1 MDPPPGPPP
10 GPCPP
15 PPPRPLAAELA
26 NAHPPHARAA
36 TGRSRSPRP
45 CVLRG
50 PQTLWPPTWHLWP
63 PGGARAAGG
72 GLSDGDPWSGR
83 VSGRC
88 RPPLPAPVPPG
99 SRRRHPAAAAALS
112 AFLASG
118 GALWLP
124 GAPAPGQ
131 VFAEPPAPHRCPPA
145 RRLRPPAGLGD
156 RFGPPGS
163 LRRWPGPGTPG
174 SARRPGT
181 GCTPVPPSGSL
192 LFWACCCRDILG
204 EFQFIFTGSASP
216 SPPGGSLASR
226 GHRPP
231 RGEGLGVP
239 TDAPLPLRAA
249 QGGGLDMGVR
259 VPPTLLHQGGGGRE
273 QAGAGGPGVC
283 HLPRPLPCPHVLRAA
298 AEAWERRR
306 RGCSCSAGRAG
317 TALDGHRAGAAP
329 ARNRLLVGAPQA
341 PALPSQGA
349 NRTGGLFA
357 CPLTPELS
365 DCWRVPIDEGA
376 DLQRESKE
384 NQWLGV
390 SVKSQGAGGKIVT
403 CAHLYEARHRVRQPL
418 ETRDVIGRCFVLS
431 QDLRVR
437 DELDGGEWKFCEG
450 RPQGHD
456 RFGSCQ
462 QGLAAAFSPD
472 HHYILFGAPGTYNWK
487 GLLFVTNIDS
497 SDPDQLVYKT
507 PEPSEKVPGAAGDVA
522 QNSYL
527 GFSVDSGAGLTRR
540 RELSFVTG
548 APRANHTG
556 AVVILR
562 RDSANRLVPEA
573 VLPGQ
578 QLTSAFGYAVAVL
591 DLNSDG
597 WMDLV
602 VGAPHF
608 FERKEEI
615 GGAAYVYINPAGRW
629 DSATPLRLN
638 GTRGSMFGIALS
650 TAGDLNQ
657 DGFEDLAVGAPFD
670 GAGKVYIYHGS
681 NLGIVAKPAQV
692 LDGEG
697 VGVTAFGYSLSGGL
711 DVDGNLYPDL
721 LVGSLSDSVVLYRA
735 RPVVHVS
742 RNVSLLPPNIDLEQ
756 SNCQHQEGVCV
767 DVRACFSYTAS
778 PASYSPRL
786 VLEYVFDADTDRR
799 RLGQAP
805 RVTFLGRR
813 PSDPEHQFS
822 NTVELPRQHAR
833 ACVKATFQLQDS
845 IRDKLRPIAVTL
857 AYGIQGA
864 GAPRHSRGAARH
876 SRGAALPPLSP
887 VLSPQQ
893 PSSHRTEVHFLK
905 QGCGDDKICQS
916 NLQLRFQFCARLG
929 DADFLPLPRGADGT
943 AIFAMSDQK
952 DVALEIHVTNLPS
965 DPAEPQRDG
974 DDAHE
979 AMLTATFPPELPYA
993 ALRPYDGRVPSDKP
1007 VVCLA
1012 NQNGSQVEC
1021 ELGNPMKRGAQV
1033 RFFLIL
1039 STLGITI
1046 QTTDLA
1052 VELALSTI
1060 SEQPGLEPVV
1070 ARARVVIELPLSVT
1084 GVAVPPRLFFGGV
1097 VRGESAMRRES
1108 QVGSAVRFEV
1118 TVSNRGQSLKTL
1130 GSAFLTLLWPH
1141 EISNGKWLLYPL
1153 HLELAA
1159 APGQRAACSPS
1170 ANPLRLALE
1179 PPGEADPTEPP
1190 TSGSWWVPA
1199 PAERRRN
1206 VTLDCAQGTAR
1217 CLAFHCPLHSFERAA
1232 VLTAR
1237 GRLWNSTFLEEY
1249 LAVTSVELIVRASVS
1264 VTSSIKNL
1272 VLKDAS
1278 TQIPISIYLDPGAAV
1293 AGGVPWWVI
1302 LLAVLAGILVLAL
1315 LVFILWKLGFF
1326 RRARYA
1332 PPAVPQYHA
1341 VKIPREER
1349 QQFREEKTGTIQR
1362 KEWAANLSEASNS
1375 HVAPSS
1381 A

>member
-1 MDPPPGPPP
+1 MGA
-10 GPCPP
+10 
-15 PPPRPLAAELA
+15 PRGLWGLWLLWL
-26 NAHPPHARAA
+26 
-36 TGRSRSPRP
+36 
-45 CVLRG
+45 CLR
-50 PQTLWPPTWHLWP
+50 L
-63 PGGARAAGG
+63 
-72 GLSDGDPWSGR
+72 
-83 VSGRC
+83 
-88 RPPLPAPVPPG
+88 
-99 SRRRHPAAAAALS
+99 
-112 AFLASG
+112 
-118 GALWLP
+118 LP
-124 GAPAPGQ
+124 GAAFNLDAASSLLKDGDKGSLFG
-131 VFAEPPAPHRCPPA
+131 VAVALHRQLSPE
-145 RRLRPPAGLGD
+145 PAG
-156 RFGPPGS
+156 
-163 LRRWPGPGTPG
+163 W
-174 SARRPGT
+174 
-181 GCTPVPPSGSL
+181 
-192 LFWACCCRDILG
+192 
-204 EFQFIFTGSASP
+204 
-216 SPPGGSLASR
+216 
-226 GHRPP
+226 
-231 RGEGLGVP
+231 
-239 TDAPLPLRAA
+239 
-249 QGGGLDMGVR
+249 
-259 VPPTLLHQGGGGRE
+259 
-273 QAGAGGPGVC
+273 
-283 HLPRPLPCPHVLRAA
+283 
-298 AEAWERRR
+298 
-306 RGCSCSAGRAG
+306 
-317 TALDGHRAGAAP
+317 
-329 ARNRLLVGAPQA
+329 LLVGAPQA
-341 PALPSQGA
+341 LALPGQGA

-365 DCWRVPIDEGA
+365 DCWRVPIDEGV

-390 SVKSQGAGGKIVT
+390 SVKSQGAGGKIV
-403 CAHLYEARHRVRQPL
+403 
-418 ETRDVIGRCFVLS
+418 
-431 QDLRVR
+431 DLRVR
-437 DELDGGEWKFCEG
+437 DELDGGEWKFCQG

-472 HHYILFGAPGTYNWK
+472 QHYILFGAPGTYNWK
-487 GLLFVTNIDS
+487 GTLRVELLNQSSLDLLRYDDGPYEAGGEKDQDPSLIPVPANSYLGLVFVTNIDS

-507 PEPSEKVPGAAGDVA
+507 PEPGERVSGAAGDVA

-573 VLPGQ
+573 VLPGP
-578 QLTSAFGYAVAVL
+578 QLSSAFGHALAVL

-608 FERKEEI
+608 FERREEI
-615 GGAAYVYINPAGRW
+615 GGAAYVYINPGGRW

-650 TAGDLNQ
+650 AAGDLNH

-681 NLGIVAKPAQV
+681 SLGIVAKPAQV

-756 SNCQHQEGVCV
+756 SNCRHQEGVCV

-786 VLEYVFDADTDRR
+786 VLEYVFDADTERR
-799 RLGQAP
+799 RLGHPP
-805 RVTFLGRR
+805 RVSFLGRR

-822 NTVELPRQHAR
+822 DTLELPGQRTR
-833 ACVKATFQLQDS
+833 ACATATFQLQDN

-857 AYGIQGA
+857 AYGIQGTDDT
-864 GAPRHSRGAARH
+864 RQRRGAT
-876 SRGAALPPLSP
+876 LPLLSP

-916 NLQLRFQFCARLG
+916 NLQLHFQFCARLG
-929 DADFLPLPRGADGT
+929 DAEFLPLPRGDDGT
-943 AIFAMSDQK
+943 AVFSMSDQK

-979 AMLTATFPPELPYA
+979 ALLIATFPPELPYS
-993 ALRPYDGRVPSDKP
+993 ALRPYDGRAPWDKP
-1007 VVCLA
+1007 VLCLA

-1021 ELGNPMKRGAQV
+1021 ELGNPLKRGAQV

-1039 STLGITI
+1039 STLGITL

-1060 SEQPGLEPVV
+1060 SEQPGLEPVL

-1118 TVSNRGQSLKTL
+1118 TVSHRGPSLKTL

-1141 EISNGKWLLYPL
+1141 ELRSGKWLLYPL
-1153 HLELAA
+1153 HMELAA
-1159 APGQRAACSPS
+1159 PPGRGVPCSPP
-1170 ANPLRLALE
+1170 ANPLGLALVQSWGGWGGGSLSRPNPPSPSLPHQE
-1179 PPGEADPTEPP
+1179 PPEAVPP
-1190 TSGSWWVPA
+1190 EAPESGSWRVPA
-1199 PAERRRN
+1199 PAERRKN
-1206 VTLDCAQGTAR
+1206 ITLDCTQGTAR
-1217 CLAFHCPLHSFERAA
+1217 CLSFRCPLPSFERAA

-1237 GRLWNSTFLEEY
+1237 GRLWNGTFLEEY
-1249 LAVTSVELIVRASVS
+1249 LAVTSVELIVHASVS

-1272 VLKDAS
+1272 VLKDAAI
-1278 TQIPISIYLDPGAAV
+1278 QIPVTIYLDPGAAV

-1302 LLAVLAGILVLAL
+1302 VLAALAGGLVLAL
-1315 LVFILWKLGFF
+1315 LVCVLWKLGFF
-1326 RRARYA
+1326 RRARA
-1332 PPAVPQYHA
+1332 VPPPAVPQYHA

-1349 QQFREEKTGTIQR
+1349 QHLREEKLGTIQR
-1362 KEWAANLSEASNS
+1362 KEWAATLGEATDG
-1375 HVAPSS
+1375 HVTPSS

>member
-1 MDPPPGPPP
+1 M
-10 GPCPP
+10 
-15 PPPRPLAAELA
+15 A
-26 NAHPPHARAA
+26 
-36 TGRSRSPRP
+36 
-45 CVLRG
+45 
-50 PQTLWPPTWHLWP
+50 
-63 PGGARAAGG
+63 
-72 GLSDGDPWSGR
+72 GLS
-83 VSGRC
+83 
-88 RPPLPAPVPPG
+88 
-99 SRRRHPAAAAALS
+99 
-112 AFLASG
+112 
-118 GALWLP
+118 LP
-124 GAPAPGQ
+124 GLFVPWLCLQLMGTAAFNLDAANTLLKDGT
-131 VFAEPPAPHRCPPA
+131 R
-145 RRLRPPAGLGD
+145 
-156 RFGPPGS
+156 GS
-163 LRRWPGPGTPG
+163 LFGFSVALHRQLSPEP
-174 SARRPGT
+174 
-181 GCTPVPPSGSL
+181 
-192 LFWACCCRDILG
+192 
-204 EFQFIFTGSASP
+204 AS
-216 SPPGGSLASR
+216 
-226 GHRPP
+226 
-231 RGEGLGVP
+231 
-239 TDAPLPLRAA
+239 
-249 QGGGLDMGVR
+249 
-259 VPPTLLHQGGGGRE
+259 
-273 QAGAGGPGVC
+273 
-283 HLPRPLPCPHVLRAA
+283 
-298 AEAWERRR
+298 W
-306 RGCSCSAGRAG
+306 
-317 TALDGHRAGAAP
+317 
-329 ARNRLLVGAPQA
+329 LLVGAPQA
-341 PALPSQGA
+341 PALPSQAA

-357 CPLTPELS
+357 CPLTPEPS
-365 DCWRVPIDEGA
+365 DCWRVPIDEGV

-403 CAHLYEARHRVRQPL
+403 CAHRYEARNRVQQPL

-431 QDLRVR
+431 QDLRVH

-456 RFGSCQ
+456 RFGFCQ

-472 HHYILFGAPGTYNWK
+472 QHYVLFGAPGTYNWK
-487 GLLFVTNIDS
+487 GNMRVELLNQS
-497 SDPDQLVYKT
+497 SLDLLRYDDGPYEAGGEKDQDPSLI
-507 PEPSEKVPGAAGDVA
+507 PVPA
-522 QNSYL
+522 NSYF

-540 RELSFVTG
+540 RELSFVSG

-562 RDSANRLVPEA
+562 RDSAHRLVPEA
-573 VLPGQ
+573 VLTGE
-578 QLTSAFGYAVAVL
+578 QLTSAFGYALAVL

-608 FERKEEI
+608 FERKAEI
-615 GGAAYVYINPAGRW
+615 GGAAYVYINPAGHW
-629 DSATPLRLN
+629 DAATPLRLT
-638 GTRGSMFGIALS
+638 GTHGSMFGIALG
-650 TAGDLNQ
+650 TAGDLNL

-681 NLGIVAKPAQV
+681 KLGIVVKPAQV

-697 VGVTAFGYSLSGGL
+697 VGVTTFGYALSGGV

-721 LVGSLSDSVVLYRA
+721 LVGSLSDTVVLYRA
-735 RPVVHVS
+735 RPVVYIS
-742 RNVSLLPPNIDLEQ
+742 RNVSLLPANIDLEQ
-756 SNCQHQEGVCV
+756 SNCQHQEGICV
-767 DVRACFSYTAS
+767 DVQACFSYTAT
-778 PASYSPRL
+778 PASYSPPL
-786 VLEYVFDADTDRR
+786 VLEYVFDADTERR
-799 RLGQAP
+799 RLGHPP

-822 NTVELPRQHAR
+822 HTVELPQQHAR
-833 ACVKATFQLQDS
+833 TCTTATFQLQDS

-864 GAPRHSRGAARH
+864 GTPRRSRSAT
-876 SRGAALPPLSP
+876 LPPVPP

-916 NLQLRFQFCARLG
+916 NLQLRFQFCTRLG
-929 DADFLPLPRGADGT
+929 DADFLPLPKGEDGT

-952 DVALEIHVTNLPS
+952 DVALEIHVTNMPS
-965 DPAEPQRDG
+965 DPTEPQRDG

-979 AMLTATFPPELPYA
+979 AVLTARFPQELPYSA
-993 ALRPYDGRVPSDKP
+993 VRPYDGRTAPDKP

-1033 RFFLIL
+1033 RFYLIL
-1039 STLGITI
+1039 STLGITL

-1060 SEQPGLEPVV
+1060 SEQPTLEPVV

-1084 GVAVPPRLFFGGV
+1084 GVAVPPRLFFGGT
-1097 VRGESAMRRES
+1097 VRGESAVRRES
-1108 QVGSAVRFEV
+1108 QVGSAVLFEV
-1118 TVSNRGQSLKTL
+1118 TVSNRGPSLKTL
-1130 GSAFLTLLWPH
+1130 GSAFLNLLWPH
-1141 EISNGKWLLYPL
+1141 ELSNGKWLLYPL
-1153 HLELAA
+1153 QLELLA
-1159 APGQRAACSPS
+1159 APGLQTVCSPA

-1179 PPGEADPTEPP
+1179 PPGEAEVTEEPAVE
-1190 TSGSWWVPA
+1190 SWWVPA

-1217 CLAFHCPLHSFERAA
+1217 CMAFRCPLYSFERAA

-1278 TQIPISIYLDPGAAV
+1278 TQIPVTIYLDPGVAV

-1315 LVFILWKLGFF
+1315 LIFILWKLGFF
-1326 RRARYA
+1326 RRARYV

-1349 QQFREEKTGTIQR
+1349 QQFREEKMGTIQR
-1362 KEWAANLSEASNS
+1362 KEWAVNWSEPSDG
-1375 HVAPSS
+1375 HVTPSS

>member
-1 MDPPPGPPP
+1 M
-10 GPCPP
+10 
-15 PPPRPLAAELA
+15 A
-26 NAHPPHARAA
+26 
-36 TGRSRSPRP
+36 
-45 CVLRG
+45 
-50 PQTLWPPTWHLWP
+50 
-63 PGGARAAGG
+63 GARG
-72 GLSDGDPWSGR
+72 
-83 VSGRC
+83 
-88 RPPLPAPVPPG
+88 
-99 SRRRHPAAAAALS
+99 
-112 AFLASG
+112 
-118 GALWLP
+118 LWLP
-124 GAPAPGQ
+124 WFCLRLLASAAFNLDATSTLLKDGDKGSLFG
-131 VFAEPPAPHRCPPA
+131 FAVALHRQLSPE
-145 RRLRPPAGLGD
+145 PAG
-156 RFGPPGS
+156 
-163 LRRWPGPGTPG
+163 W
-174 SARRPGT
+174 
-181 GCTPVPPSGSL
+181 
-192 LFWACCCRDILG
+192 
-204 EFQFIFTGSASP
+204 
-216 SPPGGSLASR
+216 
-226 GHRPP
+226 
-231 RGEGLGVP
+231 
-239 TDAPLPLRAA
+239 
-249 QGGGLDMGVR
+249 
-259 VPPTLLHQGGGGRE
+259 
-273 QAGAGGPGVC
+273 
-283 HLPRPLPCPHVLRAA
+283 
-298 AEAWERRR
+298 
-306 RGCSCSAGRAG
+306 
-317 TALDGHRAGAAP
+317 
-329 ARNRLLVGAPQA
+329 LLVGAPQA

-365 DCWRVPIDEGA
+365 DCWRVPIDEGV

-403 CAHLYEARHRVRQPL
+403 CAHLYESRHRVRQPL

-456 RFGSCQ
+456 RFGFCQ

-578 QLTSAFGYAVAVL
+578 QLTSAFVWGDPPWL
-591 DLNSDG
+591 WQLGPPLLPQRRS
-597 WMDLV
+597 
-602 VGAPHF
+602 
-608 FERKEEI
+608 

-629 DSATPLRLN
+629 ESATPLRLN

-650 TAGDLNQ
+650 AAGDLNQ

-721 LVGSLSDSVVLYRA
+721 LVGSLSDTVVLYRA
-735 RPVVHVS
+735 RPVIHVS

-805 RVTFLGRR
+805 RVSFLGRR

-822 NTVELPRQHAR
+822 DTVELPRQHAR

-864 GAPRHSRGAARH
+864 GATRQSRGAT
-876 SRGAALPPLSP
+876 LPPLLP

-893 PSSHRTEVHFLK
+893 PSSHRTEV
-905 QGCGDDKICQS
+905 GTRPRCGDDKICQS

-979 AMLTATFPPELPYA
+979 AMLTATFPPELPYSG
-993 ALRPYDGRVPSDKP
+993 LSSLPPQDKP

-1097 VRGESAMRRES
+1097 VRGESAVRRES

-1159 APGQRAACSPS
+1159 SPGQRVACSPA
-1170 ANPLRLALE
+1170 ANPLRLAD
-1179 PPGEADPTEPP
+1179 GAEAPTP
-1190 TSGSWWVPA
+1190 GSWWVPA
-1199 PAERRRN
+1199 PAERRKN

-1217 CLAFHCPLHSFERAA
+1217 CLAFRCPLYSFERAA

-1278 TQIPISIYLDPGAAV
+1278 TQIPVSIYLDPGAAV

-1362 KEWAANLSEASNS
+1362 KEWAANLSEANDG

>member
-1 MDPPPGPPP
+1 M
-10 GPCPP
+10 
-15 PPPRPLAAELA
+15 A
-26 NAHPPHARAA
+26 
-36 TGRSRSPRP
+36 
-45 CVLRG
+45 
-50 PQTLWPPTWHLWP
+50 
-63 PGGARAAGG
+63 
-72 GLSDGDPWSGR
+72 GLS
-83 VSGRC
+83 
-88 RPPLPAPVPPG
+88 
-99 SRRRHPAAAAALS
+99 
-112 AFLASG
+112 
-118 GALWLP
+118 LP
-124 GAPAPGQ
+124 GLFVPWLCLQLMGTAAFNLDAANTLLKDGT
-131 VFAEPPAPHRCPPA
+131 R
-145 RRLRPPAGLGD
+145 
-156 RFGPPGS
+156 GS
-163 LRRWPGPGTPG
+163 LFGFSVALHRQLSPEP
-174 SARRPGT
+174 
-181 GCTPVPPSGSL
+181 
-192 LFWACCCRDILG
+192 
-204 EFQFIFTGSASP
+204 AS
-216 SPPGGSLASR
+216 
-226 GHRPP
+226 
-231 RGEGLGVP
+231 
-239 TDAPLPLRAA
+239 
-249 QGGGLDMGVR
+249 
-259 VPPTLLHQGGGGRE
+259 
-273 QAGAGGPGVC
+273 
-283 HLPRPLPCPHVLRAA
+283 
-298 AEAWERRR
+298 W
-306 RGCSCSAGRAG
+306 
-317 TALDGHRAGAAP
+317 
-329 ARNRLLVGAPQA
+329 LLVGAPQA
-341 PALPSQGA
+341 PALPSQAA

-357 CPLTPELS
+357 CPLTPEPS
-365 DCWRVPIDEGA
+365 DCWRVPIDEGV

-403 CAHLYEARHRVRQPL
+403 CAHRYEARNRVQQPL

-431 QDLRVR
+431 QDLRVH

-456 RFGSCQ
+456 RFGFCQ

-472 HHYILFGAPGTYNWK
+472 QHYVLFGAPGTYNWK
-487 GLLFVTNIDS
+487 GNMRVELLNQS
-497 SDPDQLVYKT
+497 SLDLLRYDDGPYEAGGEKDQDPSLI
-507 PEPSEKVPGAAGDVA
+507 PVPA
-522 QNSYL
+522 NSYF

-540 RELSFVTG
+540 RELSFVSG

-562 RDSANRLVPEA
+562 RDSAHRLVPEA
-573 VLPGQ
+573 VLTGE
-578 QLTSAFGYAVAVL
+578 QLTSAFGYALAVL

-608 FERKEEI
+608 FERKAEI
-615 GGAAYVYINPAGRW
+615 GGAAYVYINPAGHW
-629 DSATPLRLN
+629 DAATPLRLT
-638 GTRGSMFGIALS
+638 GTHGSMFGIALG
-650 TAGDLNQ
+650 TAGDLNL

-681 NLGIVAKPAQV
+681 KLGIVVKPAQV

-697 VGVTAFGYSLSGGL
+697 VGVTTFGYALSGGV

-721 LVGSLSDSVVLYRA
+721 LVGSLSDTVVLYRA
-735 RPVVHVS
+735 RPVVYIS
-742 RNVSLLPPNIDLEQ
+742 RNVSLLPANIDLEQ
-756 SNCQHQEGVCV
+756 SNCQHQEGICV
-767 DVRACFSYTAS
+767 DVQACFSYTAT
-778 PASYSPRL
+778 PASYSPPL
-786 VLEYVFDADTDRR
+786 VLEYVFDADTERR
-799 RLGQAP
+799 RLGHPP

-822 NTVELPRQHAR
+822 QTVELPRQHAR
-833 ACVKATFQLQDS
+833 TCTTATFQLQDS

-864 GAPRHSRGAARH
+864 GTPRRSRSAT
-876 SRGAALPPLSP
+876 LPPVPP

-916 NLQLRFQFCARLG
+916 NLQLRFQFCTRLG
-929 DADFLPLPRGADGT
+929 DADFLPLPKGEDGT

-952 DVALEIHVTNLPS
+952 DVALEIHVTNMPS
-965 DPAEPQRDG
+965 DPTEPQRDG

-979 AMLTATFPPELPYA
+979 AVLTARFPQELPYSA
-993 ALRPYDGRVPSDKP
+993 VRPYDGRTAPDKP

-1033 RFFLIL
+1033 RFYLIL
-1039 STLGITI
+1039 STLGITL

-1060 SEQPGLEPVV
+1060 SEQPTLEPVV

-1084 GVAVPPRLFFGGV
+1084 GVAVPPRLFFGGT
-1097 VRGESAMRRES
+1097 VRGESAVRRES
-1108 QVGSAVRFEV
+1108 QVGSAVLFEV
-1118 TVSNRGQSLKTL
+1118 TVSNRGPSLKTL
-1130 GSAFLTLLWPH
+1130 GSAFLNLLWPH
-1141 EISNGKWLLYPL
+1141 ELSNGKWLLYPL
-1153 HLELAA
+1153 QLELLA
-1159 APGQRAACSPS
+1159 APGLQTVCSPA

-1179 PPGEADPTEPP
+1179 PPGEAEVTEEPAVE
-1190 TSGSWWVPA
+1190 SWWVPA

-1217 CLAFHCPLHSFERAA
+1217 CMAFRCPLYSFERAA

-1278 TQIPISIYLDPGAAV
+1278 TQIPVTIYLDPGVAV

-1315 LVFILWKLGFF
+1315 LIFILWKLGFF
-1326 RRARYA
+1326 RRARYV

-1349 QQFREEKTGTIQR
+1349 QQFREEKMGTIQR
-1362 KEWAANLSEASNS
+1362 KEWAVNWSESS
-1375 HVAPSS
+1375 DGHVTPSS

>member
-1 MDPPPGPPP
+1 M
-10 GPCPP
+10 
-15 PPPRPLAAELA
+15 A
-26 NAHPPHARAA
+26 
-36 TGRSRSPRP
+36 
-45 CVLRG
+45 
-50 PQTLWPPTWHLWP
+50 
-63 PGGARAAGG
+63 GARG
-72 GLSDGDPWSGR
+72 
-83 VSGRC
+83 
-88 RPPLPAPVPPG
+88 
-99 SRRRHPAAAAALS
+99 
-112 AFLASG
+112 
-118 GALWLP
+118 LWLP
-124 GAPAPGQ
+124 WLSLRLLASAAFNLDATSTLLKDGDKGSLFG
-131 VFAEPPAPHRCPPA
+131 FAVALHRQLSPE
-145 RRLRPPAGLGD
+145 PAG
-156 RFGPPGS
+156 
-163 LRRWPGPGTPG
+163 W
-174 SARRPGT
+174 
-181 GCTPVPPSGSL
+181 
-192 LFWACCCRDILG
+192 
-204 EFQFIFTGSASP
+204 
-216 SPPGGSLASR
+216 
-226 GHRPP
+226 
-231 RGEGLGVP
+231 
-239 TDAPLPLRAA
+239 
-249 QGGGLDMGVR
+249 
-259 VPPTLLHQGGGGRE
+259 
-273 QAGAGGPGVC
+273 
-283 HLPRPLPCPHVLRAA
+283 
-298 AEAWERRR
+298 
-306 RGCSCSAGRAG
+306 
-317 TALDGHRAGAAP
+317 
-329 ARNRLLVGAPQA
+329 LLVGAPQA

-365 DCWRVPIDEGA
+365 DCWRVPIDEGV

-507 PEPSEKVPGAAGDVA
+507 PEPNEKVPGAAGDVA

-650 TAGDLNQ
+650 AAGDLNQ

-721 LVGSLSDSVVLYRA
+721 LVGSLSDTVVLYRA

-799 RLGQAP
+799 RLGHAP
-805 RVTFLGRR
+805 RVSFLGRR

-822 NTVELPRQHAR
+822 DTVELPRQHAR

-845 IRDKLRPIAVTL
+845 IRDKLRPITVTL

-864 GAPRHSRGAARH
+864 GAGRQNRGAT
-876 SRGAALPPLSP
+876 LPPLSP

-943 AIFAMSDQK
+943 AVFAMSDQK

-979 AMLTATFPPELPYA
+979 ALLTATFPPELPYS
-993 ALRPYDGRVPSDKP
+993 ALRPYDGRTPSDKP
-1007 VVCLA
+1007 VLCLA

-1141 EISNGKWLLYPL
+1141 EIGNGKWLLYPL

-1159 APGQRAACSPS
+1159 PPGQQAACSPP

-1179 PPGEADPTEPP
+1179 PPGEGDPAEAP
-1190 TSGSWWVPA
+1190 GSWWVPA
-1199 PAERRRN
+1199 PAERKRN

-1249 LAVTSVELIVRASVS
+1249 LSVTSVELIVRASVS

-1278 TQIPISIYLDPGAAV
+1278 TQIPVSIYLDPGAAV

-1302 LLAVLAGILVLAL
+1302 LLAVLAGVLVLAL
-1315 LVFILWKLGFF
+1315 LVFILWKCGFF
-1326 RRARYA
+1326 KRSSRNSRYTANYYRARLGLQPSA
-1332 PPAVPQYHA
+1332 ADKQA
-1341 VKIPREER
+1341 LEGER
-1349 QQFREEKTGTIQR
+1349 
-1362 KEWAANLSEASNS
+1362 
-1375 HVAPSS
+1375 
-1381 A
+1381 

>member
-1 MDPPPGPPP
+1 MG
-10 GPCPP
+10 
-15 PPPRPLAAELA
+15 
-26 NAHPPHARAA
+26 
-36 TGRSRSPRP
+36 GR
-45 CVLRG
+45 
-50 PQTLWPPTWHLWP
+50 
-63 PGGARAAGG
+63 G
-72 GLSDGDPWSGR
+72 GLWLPWLALR
-83 VSGRC
+83 F
-88 RPPLPAPVPPG
+88 L
-99 SRRRHPAAAAALS
+99 AAAAFNLDGSSSLLKDGGRGSLFGAAVAL
-112 AFLASG
+112 
-118 GALWLP
+118 
-124 GAPAPGQ
+124 
-131 VFAEPPAPHRCPPA
+131 HRQLSPE
-145 RRLRPPAGLGD
+145 PAG
-156 RFGPPGS
+156 
-163 LRRWPGPGTPG
+163 W
-174 SARRPGT
+174 
-181 GCTPVPPSGSL
+181 
-192 LFWACCCRDILG
+192 
-204 EFQFIFTGSASP
+204 
-216 SPPGGSLASR
+216 
-226 GHRPP
+226 
-231 RGEGLGVP
+231 
-239 TDAPLPLRAA
+239 
-249 QGGGLDMGVR
+249 
-259 VPPTLLHQGGGGRE
+259 
-273 QAGAGGPGVC
+273 
-283 HLPRPLPCPHVLRAA
+283 
-298 AEAWERRR
+298 
-306 RGCSCSAGRAG
+306 
-317 TALDGHRAGAAP
+317 
-329 ARNRLLVGAPQA
+329 LLVGAPQA

-357 CPLTPELS
+357 CPLTPEVS
-365 DCWRVPIDEGA
+365 DCWRVPIDEGV
-376 DLQRESKE
+376 DPQRESKE
-384 NQWLGV
+384 DQWLGV
-390 SVKSQGAGGKIVT
+390 SVKSQGAGGKVVT
-403 CAHLYEARHRVRQPL
+403 CAHRYEARHRVRQPL

-437 DELDGGEWKFCEG
+437 DELDGGEWKFCQG

-456 RFGSCQ
+456 RFGACQ

-472 HHYILFGAPGTYNWK
+472 HRYILLGAPGTYNWK
-487 GLLFVTNIDS
+487 GLLFVTNVDS
-497 SDPDQLVYKT
+497 SDPDQVVYKS
-507 PEPSEKVPGAAGDVA
+507 PQPGEKVPGAVGDVA
-522 QNSYL
+522 PNSYL

-638 GTRGSMFGIALS
+638 GTRRSMFGIALS
-650 TAGDLNQ
+650 TAGDLNR

-681 NLGIVAKPAQV
+681 KLGIVAKPAQV

-721 LVGSLSDSVVLYRA
+721 LVGSLSDTVVLYRA

-742 RNVSLLPPNIDLEQ
+742 RNVSLQPPNIDLEQ

-767 DVRACFSYTAS
+767 DVGACFSYTAS

-799 RLGQAP
+799 RRGQAA
-805 RVTFLGRR
+805 RVSFLGRR
-813 PSDPEHQFS
+813 PADPEHQFS
-822 NTVELPRQHAR
+822 GTVELPRQHAR
-833 ACVKATFQLQDS
+833 ACAKATFQLQDN

-857 AYGIQGA
+857 AYGIPGA
-864 GAPRHSRGAARH
+864 GAVRRSRGAARR
-876 SRGAALPPLSP
+876 SRGATLPPLSP

-929 DADFLPLPRGADGT
+929 DADFLPLPRGADGI
-943 AIFAMSDQK
+943 AVFARSDQK
-952 DVALEIHVTNLPS
+952 DVALEIQVTNAPS
-965 DPAEPQRDG
+965 DPAQPQRDG

-979 AMLTATFPPELPYA
+979 ALLTATFPPELPYS
-993 ALRPYDGRVPSDKP
+993 ALRPVDGRAPSDKP

-1012 NQNGSQVEC
+1012 NQNGSQVQC
-1021 ELGNPMKRGAQV
+1021 ELGNPLKRGAQV

-1046 QTTDLA
+1046 HTTDLA

-1060 SEQPGLEPVV
+1060 SEQLGLEPVV

-1084 GVAVPPRLFFGGV
+1084 GVAVPPRLFFGGA
-1097 VRGESAMRRES
+1097 VRGESAVRRES

-1118 TVSNRGQSLKTL
+1118 TVSHRGPALKTL

-1141 EISNGKWLLYPL
+1141 EVPSGKWLLYPL

-1159 APGQRAACSPS
+1159 APGRGAACSPP
-1170 ANPLRLALE
+1170 ANPLHLALE
-1179 PPGEADPTEPP
+1179 PPGEADPAEAPAP
-1190 TSGSWWVPA
+1190 GSWWVPA
-1199 PAERRRN
+1199 PAEKRRN

-1217 CLAFHCPLHSFERAA
+1217 CLAFRCPLPSFERAA

-1272 VLKDAS
+1272 VLRDAS
-1278 TQIPISIYLDPGAAV
+1278 TQIPVSIYLDPGAAV

-1302 LLAVLAGILVLAL
+1302 LLAVLAGVLVLAL
-1315 LVFILWKLGFF
+1315 LVFGLWKCGFF
-1326 RRARYA
+1326 KRSSRKSRYAANYYRARLGLQPSAAEQQA
-1332 PPAVPQYHA
+1332 PAG
-1341 VKIPREER
+1341 ER
-1349 QQFREEKTGTIQR
+1349 
-1362 KEWAANLSEASNS
+1362 
-1375 HVAPSS
+1375 
-1381 A
+1381 

>member
-1 MDPPPGPPP
+1 M
-10 GPCPP
+10 
-15 PPPRPLAAELA
+15 A
-26 NAHPPHARAA
+26 
-36 TGRSRSPRP
+36 
-45 CVLRG
+45 
-50 PQTLWPPTWHLWP
+50 
-63 PGGARAAGG
+63 GAR
-72 GLSDGDPWSGR
+72 W
-83 VSGRC
+83 
-88 RPPLPAPVPPG
+88 
-99 SRRRHPAAAAALS
+99 
-112 AFLASG
+112 
-118 GALWLP
+118 LWLP
-124 GAPAPGQ
+124 WLSLRLLASAAFNLDATSTLLKDGDKGSLFGFSVAL
-131 VFAEPPAPHRCPPA
+131 HRQLSPE
-145 RRLRPPAGLGD
+145 PAG
-156 RFGPPGS
+156 
-163 LRRWPGPGTPG
+163 W
-174 SARRPGT
+174 
-181 GCTPVPPSGSL
+181 
-192 LFWACCCRDILG
+192 
-204 EFQFIFTGSASP
+204 
-216 SPPGGSLASR
+216 
-226 GHRPP
+226 
-231 RGEGLGVP
+231 
-239 TDAPLPLRAA
+239 
-249 QGGGLDMGVR
+249 
-259 VPPTLLHQGGGGRE
+259 
-273 QAGAGGPGVC
+273 
-283 HLPRPLPCPHVLRAA
+283 
-298 AEAWERRR
+298 
-306 RGCSCSAGRAG
+306 
-317 TALDGHRAGAAP
+317 
-329 ARNRLLVGAPQA
+329 LLVGAPQA

-365 DCWRVPIDEGA
+365 DCWRVPIDEGV
-376 DLQRESKE
+376 DLRRESKE

-487 GLLFVTNIDS
+487 GLLFVTNVDS

-721 LVGSLSDSVVLYRA
+721 LVGSLSDTVVLYRA

-778 PASYSPRL
+778 PTSYSPRL

-805 RVTFLGRR
+805 RVSFLGRR

-822 NTVELPRQHAR
+822 DTVELPRQHAR

-845 IRDKLRPIAVTL
+845 IRDKLRPITVTL

-864 GAPRHSRGAARH
+864 GATRQSRGAARQ
-876 SRGAALPPLSP
+876 SRGATLPPLSP

-943 AIFAMSDQK
+943 AVFAMSDQK
-952 DVALEIHVTNLPS
+952 DVALEIQVTNLPS

-979 AMLTATFPPELPYA
+979 ALLTATFPPELPYS
-993 ALRPYDGRVPSDKP
+993 ALRPYDSRAPSDKP

-1084 GVAVPPRLFFGGV
+1084 GVAVPSRLFFGGV
-1097 VRGESAMRRES
+1097 VRGESAVRRES

-1153 HLELAA
+1153 HLQLAA
-1159 APGQRAACSPS
+1159 PAGQGGACSPP
-1170 ANPLRLALE
+1170 ANPLRLALVPQRE
-1179 PPGEADPTEPP
+1179 GGAGMRRCPGGVRAAPLHARPSPLQETPGEADATEAPA
-1190 TSGSWWVPA
+1190 SGSWWVPA

-1217 CLAFHCPLHSFERAA
+1217 CLAFRCPLQSFERAA

-1278 TQIPISIYLDPGAAV
+1278 TQIPVSIYLDPGAAV
-1293 AGGVPWWVI
+1293 AGGVPWWVV
-1302 LLAVLAGILVLAL
+1302 LLAVLAGVLVLAL

-1362 KEWAANLSEASNS
+1362 KEWAANLSEASDG

>member
-1 MDPPPGPPP
+1 M
-10 GPCPP
+10 
-15 PPPRPLAAELA
+15 A
-26 NAHPPHARAA
+26 
-36 TGRSRSPRP
+36 
-45 CVLRG
+45 
-50 PQTLWPPTWHLWP
+50 
-63 PGGARAAGG
+63 
-72 GLSDGDPWSGR
+72 GLSVPGLLVPWLCLQLMGTAAFNLDAANTLLKDGTR
-83 VSGRC
+83 
-88 RPPLPAPVPPG
+88 
-99 SRRRHPAAAAALS
+99 
-112 AFLASG
+112 
-118 GALWLP
+118 
-124 GAPAPGQ
+124 
-131 VFAEPPAPHRCPPA
+131 
-145 RRLRPPAGLGD
+145 
-156 RFGPPGS
+156 GS
-163 LRRWPGPGTPG
+163 LFGFSVALHRQLSPEP
-174 SARRPGT
+174 
-181 GCTPVPPSGSL
+181 
-192 LFWACCCRDILG
+192 
-204 EFQFIFTGSASP
+204 AS
-216 SPPGGSLASR
+216 
-226 GHRPP
+226 
-231 RGEGLGVP
+231 
-239 TDAPLPLRAA
+239 
-249 QGGGLDMGVR
+249 
-259 VPPTLLHQGGGGRE
+259 
-273 QAGAGGPGVC
+273 
-283 HLPRPLPCPHVLRAA
+283 
-298 AEAWERRR
+298 W
-306 RGCSCSAGRAG
+306 
-317 TALDGHRAGAAP
+317 
-329 ARNRLLVGAPQA
+329 LLVGAPQA
-341 PALPSQGA
+341 PALPSQAA

-357 CPLTPELS
+357 CPLTPEPS
-365 DCWRVPIDEGA
+365 DCWRVPIDEGV

-403 CAHLYEARHRVRQPL
+403 CAHRYEARNRVQQPL

-431 QDLRVR
+431 QDLRVH

-456 RFGSCQ
+456 RFGFCQ

-472 HHYILFGAPGTYNWK
+472 QHYVLFGAPGTYNWK

-497 SDPDQLVYKT
+497 SDPDQLVYKS
-507 PEPSEKVPGAAGDVA
+507 PDPNEKVPGAAGDVP

-540 RELSFVTG
+540 RELSFVSG

-562 RDSANRLVPEA
+562 RDSAHRLVPEA
-573 VLPGQ
+573 VLTGE
-578 QLTSAFGYAVAVL
+578 QLTSAFGYALAVL

-608 FERKEEI
+608 FERKAEI
-615 GGAAYVYINPAGRW
+615 GGAAYVYINPAGHW
-629 DSATPLRLN
+629 DAATPLRLT
-638 GTRGSMFGIALS
+638 GTHGSMFGIALG
-650 TAGDLNQ
+650 TAGDLNL

-681 NLGIVAKPAQV
+681 KLGIVVKPAQV

-697 VGVTAFGYSLSGGL
+697 VGVTTFGYALSGGV

-721 LVGSLSDSVVLYRA
+721 LVGSLSDTVVLYRA
-735 RPVVHVS
+735 RPVVYIS
-742 RNVSLLPPNIDLEQ
+742 RNVSLLPANIDLEQ
-756 SNCQHQEGVCV
+756 SNCQHQEGICV
-767 DVRACFSYTAS
+767 DVQACFSYTAT
-778 PASYSPRL
+778 PASYSPPL
-786 VLEYVFDADTDRR
+786 VLEYVLDADTERR
-799 RLGQAP
+799 RLGHPP

-822 NTVELPRQHAR
+822 HTVELPRQHTR
-833 ACVKATFQLQDS
+833 TCTTATFQLQDS

-864 GAPRHSRGAARH
+864 GTPRRSRSAT
-876 SRGAALPPLSP
+876 LPPVPP

-916 NLQLRFQFCARLG
+916 NLQLRFQFCTRLG
-929 DADFLPLPRGADGT
+929 DADFLPLPKGEDGT

-952 DVALEIHVTNLPS
+952 DVALEIHVTNMPS
-965 DPAEPQRDG
+965 DPTEPQRDG

-979 AMLTATFPPELPYA
+979 AVLTARFPQELPYSA
-993 ALRPYDGRVPSDKP
+993 VRPYDGRTTPDKP

-1033 RFFLIL
+1033 RFYLIL
-1039 STLGITI
+1039 STLGITL

-1060 SEQPGLEPVV
+1060 SEQPTLEPVV

-1084 GVAVPPRLFFGGV
+1084 GVAVPPRLFFGGT
-1097 VRGESAMRRES
+1097 VRGESAVRRES
-1108 QVGSAVRFEV
+1108 QVGSAVLFEV
-1118 TVSNRGQSLKTL
+1118 TVSNRGPSLKTL
-1130 GSAFLTLLWPH
+1130 GSAFLNLLWPH
-1141 EISNGKWLLYPL
+1141 ELSNGKWLLYPL
-1153 HLELAA
+1153 QLELLA
-1159 APGQRAACSPS
+1159 APGLQTVCSPA

-1179 PPGEADPTEPP
+1179 PPGEAEVTEEPP
-1190 TSGSWWVPA
+1190 VESWWVPA

-1217 CLAFHCPLHSFERAA
+1217 CMAFRCPLYSFERAA

-1278 TQIPISIYLDPGAAV
+1278 TQIPVTIYLDPGVAV

-1315 LVFILWKLGFF
+1315 LIFILWKLGFF
-1326 RRARYA
+1326 RRARYV

-1349 QQFREEKTGTIQR
+1349 QQFREEKMGTIQR
-1362 KEWAANLSEASNS
+1362 KEWAVNWSEPSDG
-1375 HVAPSS
+1375 HVTPSS

>member
-1 MDPPPGPPP
+1 M
-10 GPCPP
+10 
-15 PPPRPLAAELA
+15 
-26 NAHPPHARAA
+26 
-36 TGRSRSPRP
+36 
-45 CVLRG
+45 
-50 PQTLWPPTWHLWP
+50 
-63 PGGARAAGG
+63 
-72 GLSDGDPWSGR
+72 
-83 VSGRC
+83 
-88 RPPLPAPVPPG
+88 
-99 SRRRHPAAAAALS
+99 
-112 AFLASG
+112 
-118 GALWLP
+118 
-124 GAPAPGQ
+124 
-131 VFAEPPAPHRCPPA
+131 
-145 RRLRPPAGLGD
+145 AGLGGLGAL
-156 RFGPPGS
+156 RLLGLS
-163 LRRWPGPGTPG
+163 LLLVAT
-174 SARRPGT
+174 AAFNLDAA
-181 GCTPVPPSGSL
+181 GSL
-192 LFWACCCRDILG
+192 LKDG
-204 EFQFIFTGSASP
+204 DK
-216 SPPGGSLASR
+216 GSLFGFAVAL
-226 GHRPP
+226 HRQ
-231 RGEGLGVP
+231 
-239 TDAPLPLRAA
+239 LR
-249 QGGGLDMGVR
+249 
-259 VPPTLLHQGGGGRE
+259 PEP
-273 QAGAGGPGVC
+273 AG
-283 HLPRPLPCPHVLRAA
+283 
-298 AEAWERRR
+298 W
-306 RGCSCSAGRAG
+306 
-317 TALDGHRAGAAP
+317 
-329 ARNRLLVGAPQA
+329 LLVGAPQA
-341 PALPSQGA
+341 PALPNQGA

-365 DCWRVPIDEGA
+365 DCRRVPIDEGV
-376 DLQRESKE
+376 DLERESKE

-403 CAHLYEARHRVRQPL
+403 CAHRYELRHRVRQPL

-431 QDLRVR
+431 QDLRER

-462 QGLAAAFSPD
+462 QGLDAAFSPD
-472 HHYILFGAPGTYNWK
+472 QRYVLFGAPGTYNWK
-487 GLLFVTNIDS
+487 GLLFVTNVDS
-497 SDPDQLVYKT
+497 SDPDQVVYKSL
-507 PEPSEKVPGAAGDVA
+507 EPGEKVPGAPADVA
-522 QNSYL
+522 PNSYL
-527 GFSVDSGAGLTRR
+527 GFSVASGVGLTRR

-562 RDSANRLVPEA
+562 RDSASRLVPEA

-578 QLTSAFGYAVAVL
+578 QLSSAFGYALALL

-615 GGAAYVYINPAGRW
+615 GGAAYVYINAAGRW
-629 DSATPLRLN
+629 DAATPLRLN

-650 TAGDLNQ
+650 TAGDLNH

-681 NLGIVAKPAQV
+681 ALGIVVKPAQI

-721 LVGSLSDSVVLYRA
+721 LVGSLSDTVALYRA
-735 RPVVHVS
+735 RPVIHVS
-742 RNVSLLPPNIDLEQ
+742 RNVSLLPANIDLEQ

-767 DVRACFSYTAS
+767 DVRVCFSYTAS
-778 PASYSPRL
+778 PATYSPRL
-786 VLEYVFDADTDRR
+786 VLEYVLDADSERR
-799 RLGQAP
+799 RLGHAP
-805 RVTFLGRR
+805 RVSFLARR

-822 NTVELPRQHAR
+822 DTVELPRQHAR
-833 ACVKATFQLQDS
+833 ACVKATFQLHDG
-845 IRDKLRPIAVTL
+845 IRDKLRPITVTL
-857 AYGIQGA
+857 AYGI
-864 GAPRHSRGAARH
+864 RGAAPGRP

-893 PSSHRTEVHFLK
+893 PSSHRSEVHFLK

-916 NLQLRFQFCARLG
+916 NLQLSFQFCARLG
-929 DADFLPLPRGADGT
+929 DAEFQPLPRGADGT
-943 AIFAMSDQK
+943 AVFAISDQK
-952 DVALEIHVTNLPS
+952 DVALEIQVTNEPS
-965 DPAEPQRDG
+965 DPEWPQRDG

-979 AMLTATFPPELPYA
+979 ALLTATFPPELPYSA
-993 ALRPYDGRVPSDKP
+993 MRPFDGRVAPEKP
-1007 VVCLA
+1007 VFCLA

-1021 ELGNPMKRGAQV
+1021 ELGNPLKRGAQV
-1033 RFFLIL
+1033 RFYLIL
-1039 STLGITI
+1039 STLGVTI

-1070 ARARVVIELPLSVT
+1070 ARARVVFELPVSVT

-1118 TVSNRGQSLKTL
+1118 TVANRGPSLKTL
-1130 GSAFLTLLWPH
+1130 GSASLTLLWPH
-1141 EISNGKWLLYPL
+1141 ELRNGKWLLYPL
-1153 HLELAA
+1153 SLELAA
-1159 APGQRAACSPS
+1159 GAGQRVACQPA

-1179 PPGEADPTEPP
+1179 PRGETDPEVP
-1190 TSGSWWVPA
+1190 TPGSWWVPA
-1199 PAERRRN
+1199 PAERRKRN

-1217 CLAFHCPLHSFERAA
+1217 CLPFRCPLSSFERAA

-1278 TQIPISIYLDPGAAV
+1278 TQISVSIYLDPGAAV

-1302 LLAVLAGILVLAL
+1302 LLAVLAGALVLAL
-1315 LVFILWKLGFF
+1315 LVAILWKVGFF
-1326 RRARYA
+1326 RRARRA

-1349 QQFREEKTGTIQR
+1349 QQFREGKTGTIQR
-1362 KEWAANLSEASNS
+1362 KEWAAGLREQSDGR
-1375 HVAPSS
+1375 VAPSS

>member
-1 MDPPPGPPP
+1 MAGLPIPG
-10 GPCPP
+10 
-15 PPPRPLAAELA
+15 LL
-26 NAHPPHARAA
+26 
-36 TGRSRSPRP
+36 
-45 CVLRG
+45 V
-50 PQTLWPPTWHLWP
+50 
-63 PGGARAAGG
+63 
-72 GLSDGDPWSGR
+72 PWFCLQLMGT
-83 VSGRC
+83 
-88 RPPLPAPVPPG
+88 
-99 SRRRHPAAAAALS
+99 S
-112 AFLASG
+112 AFNLDAANTLLKDG
-118 GALWLP
+118 T
-124 GAPAPGQ
+124 
-131 VFAEPPAPHRCPPA
+131 R
-145 RRLRPPAGLGD
+145 
-156 RFGPPGS
+156 GS
-163 LRRWPGPGTPG
+163 LFGFSVALHRQLSPEP
-174 SARRPGT
+174 
-181 GCTPVPPSGSL
+181 
-192 LFWACCCRDILG
+192 
-204 EFQFIFTGSASP
+204 AS
-216 SPPGGSLASR
+216 
-226 GHRPP
+226 
-231 RGEGLGVP
+231 
-239 TDAPLPLRAA
+239 
-249 QGGGLDMGVR
+249 
-259 VPPTLLHQGGGGRE
+259 
-273 QAGAGGPGVC
+273 
-283 HLPRPLPCPHVLRAA
+283 
-298 AEAWERRR
+298 W
-306 RGCSCSAGRAG
+306 
-317 TALDGHRAGAAP
+317 
-329 ARNRLLVGAPQA
+329 LLVGAPQA
-341 PALPSQGA
+341 PALPSQAA

-357 CPLTPELS
+357 CPLTPEPS
-365 DCWRVPIDEGA
+365 DCWRVPIDEGV

-403 CAHLYEARHRVRQPL
+403 CAHRYEARNRVRQPL

-431 QDLRVR
+431 QDLQVH

-456 RFGSCQ
+456 RFGFCQ

-472 HHYILFGAPGTYNWK
+472 QHYVLFGAPGTYNWK

-497 SDPDQLVYKT
+497 SDPDQLVYKS
-507 PEPSEKVPGAAGDVA
+507 PDPNEKVPGAAGDVP

-540 RELSFVTG
+540 RELSFVSG

-562 RDSANRLVPEA
+562 RDSAQRLVPEA
-573 VLPGQ
+573 VLPGE
-578 QLTSAFGYAVAVL
+578 QLTSAFGYALAVL

-608 FERKEEI
+608 FERQAEI
-615 GGAAYVYINPAGRW
+615 GGAAYVYINPAGHW
-629 DSATPLRLN
+629 DAATPLRLT
-638 GTRGSMFGIALS
+638 GTHGSMFGIALGS
-650 TAGDLNQ
+650 AGDLNL

-681 NLGIVAKPAQV
+681 KLGIVVKPAQV

-697 VGVTAFGYSLSGGL
+697 VGVTTFGYALSGGV

-721 LVGSLSDSVVLYRA
+721 LVGSLSDAVVLYRA
-735 RPVVHVS
+735 CPVVYIS
-742 RNVSLLPPNIDLEQ
+742 RNVSLIPANIDLEQ
-756 SNCQHQEGVCV
+756 NNCQHHEGICV
-767 DVRACFSYTAS
+767 DVQACFSYTAT
-778 PASYSPRL
+778 PASYSPPL
-786 VLEYVFDADTDRR
+786 VLEYVFDADTERR
-799 RLGQAP
+799 RLGHPP

-822 NTVELPRQHAR
+822 NTVELPRQHTRTCTA
-833 ACVKATFQLQDS
+833 ATFQLQDS

-864 GAPRHSRGAARH
+864 GTPRHSRSAT
-876 SRGAALPPLSP
+876 LPPLPP

-893 PSSHRTEVHFLK
+893 PSSHRAEVHFLK

-916 NLQLRFQFCARLG
+916 NLQLRFQFCTRLG
-929 DADFLPLPRGADGT
+929 DSDFLPLPKGADGT

-952 DVALEIHVTNLPS
+952 DVALEIHVTNEPS
-965 DPAEPQRDG
+965 DPTEPQRDG

-979 AMLTATFPPELPYA
+979 AALTARFPQELPYSA
-993 ALRPYDGRVPSDKP
+993 VRPYDGRTATDKP

-1033 RFFLIL
+1033 RFYLIL
-1039 STLGITI
+1039 STLGITL

-1060 SEQPGLEPVV
+1060 SEQPDLEPVV

-1084 GVAVPPRLFFGGV
+1084 GVAVPPRLFFGGT
-1097 VRGESAMRRES
+1097 VRGESAVRRES
-1108 QVGSAVRFEV
+1108 QVGSAVIFEV
-1118 TVSNRGQSLKTL
+1118 TVSNRGPSLKTL

-1141 EISNGKWLLYPL
+1141 ELSNGKWLLYPL
-1153 HLELAA
+1153 QLELVA
-1159 APGQRAACSPS
+1159 APGLRTMCSPA

-1179 PPGEADPTEPP
+1179 PPGEAEVSEEPP
-1190 TSGSWWVPA
+1190 MASWWVPA
-1199 PAERRRN
+1199 PAERRKN

-1217 CLAFHCPLHSFERAA
+1217 CVAFRCPLYSFERSA

-1249 LAVTSVELIVRASVS
+1249 LDVTSVELIVRASVS

-1278 TQIPISIYLDPGAAV
+1278 TQIPVTIYLDPGVAV

-1315 LVFILWKLGFF
+1315 LIFILWKLGFF
-1326 RRARYA
+1326 RRARYV

-1349 QQFREEKTGTIQR
+1349 QQYREEKMGTIQR
-1362 KEWAANLSEASNS
+1362 KEWAVNWSEPSDG
-1375 HVAPSS
+1375 HVTPSS

>member
-1 MDPPPGPPP
+1 MAGP
-10 GPCPP
+10 
-15 PPPRPLAAELA
+15 
-26 NAHPPHARAA
+26 
-36 TGRSRSPRP
+36 
-45 CVLRG
+45 RG
-50 PQTLWPPTWHLWP
+50 
-63 PGGARAAGG
+63 
-72 GLSDGDPWSGR
+72 
-83 VSGRC
+83 
-88 RPPLPAPVPPG
+88 
-99 SRRRHPAAAAALS
+99 
-112 AFLASG
+112 
-118 GALWLP
+118 LWLP
-124 GAPAPGQ
+124 LLSLRLLATAAFNLDATSTLLKDGDKGSLFGVAVAL
-131 VFAEPPAPHRCPPA
+131 HRQLSPE
-145 RRLRPPAGLGD
+145 PAG
-156 RFGPPGS
+156 
-163 LRRWPGPGTPG
+163 W
-174 SARRPGT
+174 
-181 GCTPVPPSGSL
+181 
-192 LFWACCCRDILG
+192 
-204 EFQFIFTGSASP
+204 
-216 SPPGGSLASR
+216 
-226 GHRPP
+226 
-231 RGEGLGVP
+231 
-239 TDAPLPLRAA
+239 
-249 QGGGLDMGVR
+249 
-259 VPPTLLHQGGGGRE
+259 
-273 QAGAGGPGVC
+273 
-283 HLPRPLPCPHVLRAA
+283 
-298 AEAWERRR
+298 
-306 RGCSCSAGRAG
+306 
-317 TALDGHRAGAAP
+317 
-329 ARNRLLVGAPQA
+329 LLVGAPQA

-357 CPLTPELS
+357 CPLTPETS
-365 DCWRVPIDEGA
+365 DCWRVPIDEGV
-376 DLQRESKE
+376 DPQRESKE

-418 ETRDVIGRCFVLS
+418 ETRAAIGRCFVLS
-431 QDLRVR
+431 QDLRAR

-456 RFGSCQ
+456 RFGACQ
-462 QGLAAAFSPD
+462 QGLAAAFTPD
-472 HHYILFGAPGTYNWK
+472 RHFLLFGAPGTYNWK
-487 GLLFVTNIDS
+487 GLLFVTHVDS
-497 SDPDQLVYKT
+497 SAPDLRLYKS
-507 PEPSEKVPGAAGDVA
+507 PRPGEKVPGAAGDVA
-522 QNSYL
+522 PNSYL

-562 RDSANRLVPEA
+562 RDSASRLVPEA
-573 VLPGQ
+573 VLPGH

-629 DSATPLRLN
+629 DAATPLRLN
-638 GTRGSMFGIALS
+638 GTRGSMFGIALCA
-650 TAGDLNQ
+650 AGDLNH

-721 LVGSLSDSVVLYRA
+721 LVGSLSDTVVLYRA

-767 DVRACFSYTAS
+767 DVQACFSYTAS
-778 PASYSPRL
+778 PTSYSPPL

-805 RVTFLGRR
+805 RGSFLARR

-822 NTVELPRQHAR
+822 NTLELPRQHAR
-833 ACVKATFQLQDS
+833 ACARATFQLHDN
-845 IRDKLRPIAVTL
+845 IRDKLRPIAITL

-864 GAPRHSRGAARH
+864 GAERQNQGATQQSRGATRQ

-929 DADFLPLPRGADGT
+929 DAEFLPLPRGADGT
-943 AIFAMSDQK
+943 AVFAISDQK
-952 DVALEIHVTNLPS
+952 DVALEIHVTNSPS
-965 DPAEPQRDG
+965 EPAEPQRDG

-979 AMLTATFPPELPYA
+979 ALLTATFPPELPYS
-993 ALRPYDGRVPSDKP
+993 ALRPHDSRGPP

-1097 VRGESAMRRES
+1097 VRGESAVRRETH
-1108 QVGSAVRFEV
+1108 VGSAVRFEV

-1141 EISNGKWLLYPL
+1141 ELSNGKWLLYPL
-1153 HLELAA
+1153 HMELV
-1159 APGQRAACSPS
+1159 APPGHRAACSPP

-1179 PPGEADPTEPP
+1179 PPGEVDPAEVP
-1190 TSGSWWVPA
+1190 TPGSWWVPA

-1217 CLAFHCPLHSFERAA
+1217 CLAFRCPLHSFERAA

-1302 LLAVLAGILVLAL
+1302 LLAVLAGVLVLAL
-1315 LVFILWKLGFF
+1315 LIFILWKLGFF

-1362 KEWAANLSEASNS
+1362 KAWAANVTEPSDGR
-1375 HVAPSS
+1375 VAPSS

>member
-1 MDPPPGPPP
+1 MPRAVRCGVRYTAIRGAMPHAARCGVRCPAIRGVMPRTARCGAQYIAIRGVMPCAARCGARYTAIRGAMPRAARCGARYTAIRGVMPRAARCGARYTAIRGAMPRAARCGARYTAIQGAMPRAARCGARYTAIRGAMPRAARCGARYTAIRGAMPRAARCGARYTAIRGAMPRAARCGARYTAIRGVMPRAARCGARYTAIRGVMPRAARCGARYTAIRGAMPRAARCGARCPAQRGVGRDAPRSEVWGAMPCPRLSDPGCASRGDPPAAG
-10 GPCPP
+10 GAWAV
-15 PPPRPLAAELA
+15 PPRPRVL
-26 NAHPPHARAA
+26 
-36 TGRSRSPRP
+36 GRSRGGGGERRHGGGSLPLAALALPAAAAGRSLQPGRHQHPAEGRRQGQPLRLRRGSAPAAQPR
-45 CVLRG
+45 
-50 PQTLWPPTWHLWP
+50 
-63 PGGARAAGG
+63 ARRLAAGG
-72 GLSDGDPWSGR
+72 GSPGAGAAQPRRQPDRGALRLPADPRALRLLAGAHRRGSGPAAGEQGEPVAGGER
-83 VSGRC
+83 EEPRC
-88 RPPLPAPVPPG
+88 RRQDCG
-99 SRRRHPAAAAALS
+99 
-112 AFLASG
+112 
-118 GALWLP
+118 
-124 GAPAPGQ
+124 
-131 VFAEPPAPHRCPPA
+131 
-145 RRLRPPAGLGD
+145 PAG
-156 RFGPPGS
+156 
-163 LRRWPGPGTPG
+163 
-174 SARRPGT
+174 
-181 GCTPVPPSGSL
+181 
-192 LFWACCCRDILG
+192 
-204 EFQFIFTGSASP
+204 
-216 SPPGGSLASR
+216 
-226 GHRPP
+226 
-231 RGEGLGVP
+231 
-239 TDAPLPLRAA
+239 
-249 QGGGLDMGVR
+249 
-259 VPPTLLHQGGGGRE
+259 
-273 QAGAGGPGVC
+273 
-283 HLPRPLPCPHVLRAA
+283 
-298 AEAWERRR
+298 
-306 RGCSCSAGRAG
+306 AGRAG
-317 TALDGHRAGAAP
+317 RRRVEVLRGAAAGP
-329 ARNRLLVGAPQA
+329 RPLRLL
-341 PALPSQGA
+341 PAGPGRRLQP
-349 NRTGGLFA
+349 RP
-357 CPLTPELS
+357 PLHPL
-365 DCWRVPIDEGA
+365 RGPRH
-376 DLQRESKE
+376 LQ
-384 NQWLGV
+384 
-390 SVKSQGAGGKIVT
+390 
-403 CAHLYEARHRVRQPL
+403 L
-418 ETRDVIGRCFVLS
+418 E
-431 QDLRVR
+431 
-437 DELDGGEWKFCEG
+437 
-450 RPQGHD
+450 
-456 RFGSCQ
+456 
-462 QGLAAAFSPD
+462 
-472 HHYILFGAPGTYNWK
+472 
-487 GLLFVTNIDS
+487 S